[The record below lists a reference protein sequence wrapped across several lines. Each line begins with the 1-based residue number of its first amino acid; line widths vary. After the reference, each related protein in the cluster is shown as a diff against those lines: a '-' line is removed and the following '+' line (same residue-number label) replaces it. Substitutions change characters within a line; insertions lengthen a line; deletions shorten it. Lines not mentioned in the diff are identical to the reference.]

1 MNCWLTGWLHK
12 REIKKRNELKKKP
25 QEKAFL
31 LLYEYTRPANQ
42 STSWAEWC
50 YTKSIENPQV
60 TPRKLQDT
68 QWYRTRNQA
77 HTTIDSPLRMYKICS
92 LFLSVLVLQLNLR
105 PRTLS
110 VSMARKTFLMLFFL
124 YLEIGRGIVSF
135 LFSLVLLCKWSGLQT
150 YIF

>member
-12 REIKKRNELKKKP
+12 REIKKQTKKTSRKSFP
-25 QEKAFL
+25 VALRIHKTSQ
-31 LLYEYTRPANQ
+31 P

-50 YTKSIENPQV
+50 YMKSIVNPQV

-68 QWYRTRNQA
+68 QIESRGVRGGIERETKPSNQA

-110 VSMARKTFLMLFFL
+110 VSMARKTFLMLFFFC
-124 YLEIGRGIVSF
+124 I
-135 LFSLVLLCKWSGLQT
+135 
-150 YIF
+150 